1 MMKGVFDIGRVHER
15 PSFSPPHHA
24 HTTNWK
30 LIDESAGARKIAL
43 WYSEMG
49 QEGQAE
55 PHVHDEMEQIF
66 IILEGEGF
74 FRIGNEEVSVK
85 KGNVV
90 FIPSGETH
98 QMAATGDKTFKYL
111 LVWGPPPQSS
121 NPWEKQ
127 RSK

>member
-1 MMKGVFDIGRVHER
+1 MKHVFDLGRVHELS
-15 PSFSPPHHA
+15 PFFPPHHT

-30 LIDESAGARKIAL
+30 LIDGSAGAHKVAL

-49 QEGQAE
+49 PEGQAE

-66 IILEGEGF
+66 IILEGEGV
-74 FRIGNEEVSVK
+74 FRIGKEEVNVK
-85 KGNVV
+85 KGNIV
-90 FIPSGETH
+90 FIPSGESH
-98 QMAATGDKTFKYL
+98 SMAAIGDRTFKYL

-127 RSK
+127 SLR